1 MACSQASEPE
11 KSILG
16 FYFNSTDSSRSVTLP
31 KELKEIS
38 GLAMTH
44 DGRLFAHNDENSVIY
59 QIDYRNG
66 TILKNFVVGKKKSKK
81 EDFEG
86 LAIVENTFYMVTSE
100 GILFEFKEGEDG
112 KNVKHKTHKT
122 WLSSKYDVEGLC
134 YDSETHALLLA
145 CKGYAGKG
153 YSDERAVYVFSLN
166 TKKLEKEP
174 RLLLPKKVFKEDSSF
189 IHTLGDFFLL
199 PVRKFAP
206 SGIERH
212 PKTGTFIIISAKG
225 RSLIEI
231 SREGKIL
238 GRVVLPS
245 ERHKQPEGIA
255 FTPDHHLLISDEGG
269 DSKARIT
276 CYPSIKPPE

>member
-16 FYFNSTDSSRSVTLP
+16 FYFNSTDSSSSVTLP

-38 GLAMTH
+38 GLAMTQ

-66 TILKNFVVGKKKSKK
+66 TILKSFVVGKKKSKK

-86 LAIVENTFYMVTSE
+86 LAIVENTFFMVTSE

-174 RLLLPKKVFKEDSSF
+174 RLLLPKKVFKED
-189 IHTLGDFFLL
+189 HAYYYQ
-199 PVRKFAP
+199 R
-206 SGIERH
+206 
-212 PKTGTFIIISAKG
+212 
-225 RSLIEI
+225 RSLK
-231 SREGKIL
+231 KIL
-238 GRVVLPS
+238 VLFIRWVIFSCYPFANLHLPGSSAILRQELLLLYRQKVVLLLKYLEKEKFWAEWCFLQRDTNNPKAS
-245 ERHKQPEGIA
+245 
-255 FTPDHHLLISDEGG
+255 HLHQI
-269 DSKARIT
+269 IT
-276 CYPSIKPPE
+276 C